1 MVAGGIERAPDTL
14 AVNSDSSCL
23 AFVGPTEYIV
33 TIVDSK
39 SLDEVLLAINFQ
51 CWVSA
56 QCNYMIYAY
65 LITMVDFLCATQDFL
80 LKVSILLNQHERRLV
95 SADLIA
101 LPKMFYIDIHM
112 LYQALLE

>member
-65 LITMVDFLCATQDFL
+65 LITMVDYFIKSARTTIGLCWFDCVA
-80 LKVSILLNQHERRLV
+80 
-95 SADLIA
+95 
-101 LPKMFYIDIHM
+101 
-112 LYQALLE
+112 